1 MKYDEYIVLFFVD
14 VIVLNFQPPNAP
26 YGGIFYK
33 ELLHEKVNVLGT
45 VGMGYYK
52 VKAELANIVNT
63 SSPSVGI
70 SRYTTIRS

>member
-33 ELLHEKVNVLGT
+33 ELLHEKIIT
-45 VGMGYYK
+45 YFCYRIICQT
-52 VKAELANIVNT
+52 E
-63 SSPSVGI
+63 
-70 SRYTTIRS
+70 